1 MNRYKFKAKDK
12 SSNLVK
18 GEVEAVNTEQ
28 AAKLVRG
35 KGLVVISI
43 STSIDLFSFL
53 KKYNDRV
60 TSQDVASF
68 TRQMATMISAGLPI
82 TEALLILRNQSSGNL
97 QKIVGQILADIEEGG
112 SLSTSMSKYSNV
124 FEESYTSIVRS
135 GELGGVMDEVLTKL
149 ADNLEKEQ
157 EFRGKVKGAL
167 IYPVIVIFGMIIA
180 SLIMLIFVVPR
191 LTVLY
196 DQFGQDLPFSTKL
209 IMSLS
214 DAAIKF
220 WPLLL
225 LGVFGLIWGFK
236 LYKAT
241 AAGGKKVDELMFKIP
256 LMGPLQKLV
265 YLTEVTRTLSL
276 MISSG
281 VPILE
286 ALAISSQ
293 VAKNRVIADAID
305 DIIKLVEKGFP
316 LAFAFAKHPEAFPL
330 ILTQMVS
337 IGEET
342 GKMGEVLTK
351 VSRVFE
357 MESDQKVKALT
368 SAIEPAIMMV
378 LGVGVA
384 FLVVSIIMPIYNLTS
399 NF

>member
-112 SLSTSMSKYSNV
+112 SLSTSMSKYPNV